1 MTRQELLIRFIKE
14 NDFKVAIEVGAAMGW
29 TTKPI
34 LQECNLDCF
43 IIVEREM
50 VSWNEVL
57 YDVIKE
63 TDVVDEFGRTQKPIM
78 LLRMASVPAS
88 KLVADRSIDLVFID
102 AGHGYECIA
111 ADIQHWM
118 PKARIGGIICGHDW
132 DPTGNFEGVVRA
144 VEEAFPHYEVENDS
158 SGDDGNHVWWLRVT
172 EEVVES
178 VRRWTAGLSPT
189 KEFAIGLLFNADVKY
204 QYSLDAG
211 IIPTG
216 LRQEFDNHGVV
227 LSENAVVVRETS
239 ARRWLITDGNRKY
252 PVVKEGNTLEAYNIM
267 KPERAIAT
275 EVGTKETE
283 PVVVFTHEVV
293 SEHEV
298 VPSNVVVPDVT
309 AIDEFFERY
318 PLLQGF
324 SNSWKWT
331 ADVNHANPFYSPL
344 YYLICR
350 STLATHI
357 LEIGCENGYS
367 SYMLATAAKE
377 NGGVYYCI
385 EKSSVFASQLS
396 SGLAEKGFPHV
407 MIWADS
413 KDISDFCWAPYLDF
427 VLLDGE
433 HSVEAIQSEFE
444 LLYPKL
450 RPGSYVALHDV
461 NAWSAEGFQALIHN
475 PAYDFEYVTF
485 PQNYGLALLRK
496 REEDWDKVL
505 QAQAAMETN
514 REPAPGWMYVGE
526 SPAEGRVV
534 VISSSLPNVVVES
547 MDGIPIAPSKRVRE
561 AVAEVDEAPLSEP
574 EEAVG
579 DERTVIR
586 IAAGRTRAEAVPLG
600 PVEPS
605 DLEGVPKNLEEYV
618 VKLGQRSR
626 YLDL

>member
-1 MTRQELLIRFIKE
+1 MTRQELLIHFIKE
-14 NDFKVAIEVGAAMGW
+14 NDFKVAVEVGAAMGW

-34 LQECNLDCF
+34 LQECDLDCF

-88 KLVADRSIDLVFID
+88 KLVTDRSIDLVFID

-118 PKARIGGIICGHDW
+118 PKLRIGGIICGHDW

-158 SGDDGNHVWWLRVT
+158 SGDDGNHVWWLWGT

-178 VRRWTAGLSPT
+178 VRLWTEGLSPT
-189 KEFAIGLLFNADVKY
+189 KEFAIGLLFNADMKY

-216 LRQEFDNHGVV
+216 LRQEFNNNGVV
-227 LSENAVVVRETS
+227 LSENAVIVLETT

-252 PVVKEGNTLEAYNIM
+252 PVVKEDNTLEVYNIM
-267 KPERAIAT
+267 KPERAIVT

-283 PVVVFTHEVV
+283 PVVVFEHEVV
-293 SEHEV
+293 S
-298 VPSNVVVPDVT
+298 SNVVVPDVT
-309 AIDEFFERY
+309 AIDKFFERY
-318 PLLQGF
+318 SLLQGF
-324 SNSWKWT
+324 SKSWEWT
-331 ADVNHANPFYSPL
+331 TDVNHANPFYSPL

-385 EKSSVFASQLS
+385 EKSSTFASQLS
-396 SGLAEKGFPHV
+396 SGLAEEGFPHV

-433 HSVEAIQSEFE
+433 HSAEAIQSEFE

-475 PAYDFEYVTF
+475 PAYNFEYITF

-496 REEDWDKVL
+496 REEDWAETL
-505 QAQAAMETN
+505 QAHAALETN
-514 REPAPGWMYVGE
+514 KEPAPGWMYVGE

-534 VISSSLPNVVVES
+534 VISSSLPNVAVES
-547 MDGIPIAPSKRVRE
+547 MDGIPTAPSKRVRE
-561 AVAEVDEAPLSEP
+561 ATAEAKVAEVVEATPSEP
-574 EEAVG
+574 EEAVE

-586 IAAGRTRAEAVPLG
+586 IAARRTSAEVVPLE
-600 PVEPS
+600 PVESPG
-605 DLEGVPKNLEEYV
+605 LAGVPKNLEEYV
-618 VKLGQRSR
+618 TKLEQRSR